1 MSRALGTAPSVG
13 LVALALILSIALSPR
28 AASADAS
35 QLCRSL
41 SSIVLAPTDILFAPV
56 TTGNDILIGLADQDD
71 HWLAITLGVVPG
83 YAWLNALQVGGAVL
97 RVASGALEFI
107 PGLFTLGFEKSPD
120 PLFASQDEAEA
131 VFSRDIGPCPVRI
144 GVHYNTI
151 IWG

>member
-1 MSRALGTAPSVG
+1 MSRVISTG
-13 LVALALILSIALSPR
+13 LVALALVVSAALTPR

-71 HWLAITLGVVPG
+71 HWLPITLGVVPG

-97 RVASGALEFI
+97 RVASGVLEFV

-131 VFSRDIGPCPVRI
+131 VVSEDLGPCPVRI